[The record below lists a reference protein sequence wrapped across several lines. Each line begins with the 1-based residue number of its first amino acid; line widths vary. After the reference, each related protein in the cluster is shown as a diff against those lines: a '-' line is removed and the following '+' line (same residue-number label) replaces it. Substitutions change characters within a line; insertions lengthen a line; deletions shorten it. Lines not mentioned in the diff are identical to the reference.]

1 MGPGR
6 DYRVPGATGG
16 SELTVREATIGRS
29 ALGDAIA
36 PGRAA
41 FSASMARGTLRRQG
55 GALAHSWPFR
65 THFECR
71 RANGM
76 QTVRFRVHTGGPTR
90 CCINLGATH

>member
-6 DYRVPGATGG
+6 DRG

-65 THFECR
+65 TPLR
-71 RANGM
+71 VPPGQRYANGS
-76 QTVRFRVHTGGPTR
+76 TG
-90 CCINLGATH
+90 